1 MTNSEHKEG
10 KVTKAIENQTAK
22 LPSNT
27 FLFTAI
33 GAMGVSLALRCL
45 GKKNESLF
53 VGQWTAPILL
63 MGIYNK
69 LVKQS
74 GSDQTDQSN
83 KNNDGK

>member
-22 LPSNT
+22 LPSNA

>member
-22 LPSNT
+22 LPSNA

-33 GAMGVSLALRCL
+33 GVMGVSLALRCL